1 MPNLLSHVP
10 HGKVMVIAY
19 DSERP
24 LPMAATCFYTL
35 KLPRY
40 PDLYSLRKYLL
51 VAIRHGA
58 AGFEFS

>member
-1 MPNLLSHVP
+1 MSYAR
-10 HGKVMVIAY
+10 KVAVTEYIP
-19 DSERP
+19 ERP
-24 LPMAATCFYTL
+24 LPMAATCFFML

-51 VAIRHGA
+51 VAIRYGA